1 MSPLKVGVFGG
12 SFNPPHQMHLT
23 LLKEAKKKFS
33 LDLIKVIPA
42 YCNPLRPQQGVK
54 ALAAHRLLIVKK
66 MFKAQKFVEV
76 DDQEIKRGGVSYSV
90 DTVKTL
96 HKKFKNLFFIMG
108 MDELLL
114 LDQWKDFQT
123 LIKLTH
129 IIVCSRKGLVWK
141 KDNWPQ
147 ALKLQIKSF
156 QKTSAVLKTG
166 KSVFWLPL
174 KGEDMSSSQI
184 RSRVY
189 RGLSIDKLTPSFV
202 IQWIK
207 KNKLYQT
214 SPVVSIQ
221 NKITFCKDIL
231 TQKKAQKV
239 QAFHLSDLT
248 RFPFLATLLA
258 SGLNT
263 RHTQMMAVALR
274 QELEKWGCS
283 VLATEG
289 METGR
294 WIILDCGEL
303 AVHIFYHY
311 IRQQYA
317 LEDLWTKAGAKE
329 C

>member
-12 SFNPPHQMHLT
+12 SFNPPHCMHLN

-33 LDLIKVIPA
+33 LDVIKVVPT
-42 YCNPLRPQQGVK
+42 YSNPLRPQQGVQTS
-54 ALAAHRLLIVKK
+54 AAHRLLVVKEV
-66 MFKAQKFVEV
+66 FKAQKFVEV

-90 DTVKTL
+90 DTVKNL

-129 IIVCSRKGLVWK
+129 IIVCSRKGLLWK
-141 KDNWPQ
+141 KENWPR
-147 ALKLQIKSF
+147 ALKLQIKNF
-156 QKTSAVLKTG
+156 QKTNALLKTG

-184 RSRVY
+184 RSRVCH
-189 RGLSIDKLTPSFV
+189 GLSIEKLTPPCV
-202 IQWIK
+202 VQWIK

-214 SPVVSIQ
+214 SRVSLLEE
-221 NKITFCKDIL
+221 KIAFCKKFL
-231 TQKKAQKV
+231 HQKKAQKI
-239 QAFHLSDLT
+239 QTFYLSGLT

-263 RHTQMMAVALR
+263 RHTQMMAVSLSR
-274 QELEKWGCS
+274 ELGKWGHS
-283 VLATEG
+283 VSATEG

-294 WIILDCGEL
+294 WIILDCGDL

-317 LEDLWTKAGAKE
+317 LEDLWTKAGAEE